1 MFPLEFHIFYWL
13 IGTETDFFAGYRA
26 CPCLEGFYRTNL
38 FAECHKCGQGGLLCK
53 DEYASLKPG
62 FWWQWR
68 NETYQQLYRDFIQ
81 NLLAS
86 SPALDKFSIQ
96 YPHPIPTPYKCPF
109 EESCKGGLNSRCE
122 NGYEG
127 TICGVCSSGYYKQLQ
142 TCMQCPSKR
151 WTVGQLVITAA
162 ILMIV
167 VAFLVWKSKRRQEKH
182 RRRNLMDGFF
192 SKLKIVIGFYQVT
205 HGVLDVF
212 SYIKWPGSMEVVS
225 KYSGILQL
233 NLLQIAPIHC
243 LFSGFRV
250 DALGDLC
257 LIMAINIGVICAF
270 GIAYSIRRVI
280 ILKRQG
286 IDDVEKSIEIS
297 QTKEVLYRNLF
308 FFLYVTYL
316 STSSKTASVLPFAC
330 RPLCRDENE
339 EICDAYLKVDY
350 SVKCQGT
357 KYNHLLTVAY
367 IATAYIFA
375 LPTASFIALWRKRR
389 TMLNAGDIDT
399 PVGKEMIAGLHFLF
413 ENYQTRSWYW
423 ELVEMTRKVILTSGL
438 ILVGQESRSYIG
450 LAWVVAGMY
459 GMLFCWVKPVQDA
472 FENRLM
478 STSLAVTVVNLG
490 IGAVSRIPAE
500 NIPGSMDLQTD
511 ATAMKI
517 LILGANSLMI
527 GLLVGKIN
535 VILKFHQALRA
546 TF

>member
-1 MFPLEFHIFYWL
+1 MSL
-13 IGTETDFFAGYRA
+13 GTETDLFAGYRA

-38 FAECHKCGQGGLLCK
+38 FSECHKCGQSGLLCK

-68 NETYQQLYRDFIQ
+68 NETYKQRYRDFIQ
-81 NLLAS
+81 NLLSS
-86 SPALDKFSIQ
+86 SPALDRFSIQ
-96 YPHPIPTPYKCPF
+96 YPYPLPTPYKCPL
-109 EESCKGGLNSRCE
+109 EDSCKGGLDSLCKHE
-122 NGYEG
+122 YEG
-127 TICGVCSSGYYKQLQ
+127 PVCGVCSSGYYKQLQ
-142 TCMQCPSKR
+142 TCKQCPSRK
-151 WTVGQLVITAA
+151 WIVGQLVIIVA
-162 ILMIV
+162 IVSIIV
-167 VAFLVWKSKRRQEKH
+167 ALLVWKSKTRIKQGEG
-182 RRRNLMDGFF
+182 RNLPDTFF

-205 HGVLDVF
+205 HGLLEVF
-212 SYIKWPGSMEVVS
+212 SYIKWPGSLEAIS

-243 LFSGFRV
+243 LFPGLSV

-257 LIMAINIGVICAF
+257 LIMAMNIGVIGTF
-270 GIAYSIRRVI
+270 GIVYWVRKRV

-286 IDDVEKSIEIS
+286 QDDKEQSSKIS
-297 QTKEVLYRNLF
+297 QTKEFIYRNVF

-316 STSSKTASVLPFAC
+316 STCSKTASVLPFAC
-330 RPLCRDENE
+330 RQLCRDQNE

-350 SVKCQGT
+350 SVKCQGA

-367 IATAYIFA
+367 IAIAYIFA

-389 TMLNAGDIDT
+389 MILTATDSDT
-399 PVGKEMIAGLHFLF
+399 GLGTEMITGLRFLF

-423 ELVEMTRKVILTSGL
+423 ELVEISRKVIITSGL

-459 GMLFCWVKPVQDA
+459 GMLFCWVKPINDL

-500 NIPGSMDLQTD
+500 NIPGAVDRDTD
-511 ATAMKI
+511 AMAMNV
-517 LILGANSLMI
+517 LIVGANSLVI
-527 GLLVGKIN
+527 GLLVGKIDCYA
-535 VILKFHQALRA
+535 I
-546 TF
+546 

>member
-1 MFPLEFHIFYWL
+1 M
-13 IGTETDFFAGYRA
+13 
-26 CPCLEGFYRTNL
+26 
-38 FAECHKCGQGGLLCK
+38 
-53 DEYASLKPG
+53 
-62 FWWQWR
+62 
-68 NETYQQLYRDFIQ
+68 
-81 NLLAS
+81 
-86 SPALDKFSIQ
+86 
-96 YPHPIPTPYKCPF
+96 KCP
-109 EESCKGGLNSRCE
+109 SR
-122 NGYEG
+122 
-127 TICGVCSSGYYKQLQ
+127 Q
-142 TCMQCPSKR
+142 
-151 WTVGQLVITAA
+151 WTVRQLVIIAA
-162 ILMIV
+162 IVLIV
-167 VAFLVWKSKRRQEKH
+167 VAFIVWKSKRSQKKH
-182 RRRNLMDGFF
+182 RRRNLMDGFL

-212 SYIKWPGSMEVVS
+212 SYIKWPGSMEVIS

-233 NLLQIAPIHC
+233 NVLQIAPIHC
-243 LFSGFRV
+243 LFSGLRV

-257 LIMAINIGVICAF
+257 LIMAINITVICAF
-270 GIAYSIRRVI
+270 GIAYSIRKVI
-280 ILKRQG
+280 ISKRRDIG
-286 IDDVEKSIEIS
+286 DVERSIEIS

-308 FFLYVTYL
+308 FFLYITYL
-316 STSSKTASVLPFAC
+316 STVSKTASVLPFAC
-330 RPLCRDENE
+330 RPLCRDQNE

-375 LPTASFIALWRKRR
+375 LPTASFIALWRNRR
-389 TMLNAGDIDT
+389 AILIGADRDT
-399 PVGKEMIAGLHFLF
+399 PVGKEMIAGLHFIF

-511 ATAMKI
+511 PMAMKI
-517 LILGANSLMI
+517 LILGANSLVI
-527 GLLVGKIN
+527 GLLVGKIKRYE
-535 VILKFHQALRA
+535 I
-546 TF
+546 

>member
-1 MFPLEFHIFYWL
+1 LSL
-13 IGTETDFFAGYRA
+13 GTETDFFPGYRA

-53 DEYASLKPG
+53 GEYASLKPG

-68 NETYQQLYRDFIQ
+68 NETYKQRYRDFIQ

-86 SPALDKFSIQ
+86 SPALDRFSIQ
-96 YPHPIPTPYKCPF
+96 YPYPIPTPYKCPF
-109 EESCKGGLNSRCE
+109 EDSCGGGLDSPCKHE
-122 NGYEG
+122 YEG
-127 TICGVCSSGYYKQLQ
+127 PVCAVCSSGYYKQLQ
-142 TCMQCPSKR
+142 TCKQCPSRK
-151 WTVGQLVITAA
+151 WIVAQLVIITA
-162 ILMIV
+162 IV
-167 VAFLVWKSKRRQEKH
+167 SIIVALLVWKSKTRVKQDGG
-182 RRRNLMDGFF
+182 RNLVDTFF

-205 HGVLDVF
+205 HGLLEVF
-212 SYIKWPGSMEVVS
+212 SYIKWPGSLKAIS
-225 KYSGILQL
+225 KYSGILQM

-243 LFSGFRV
+243 LFPGLRA

-257 LIMAINIGVICAF
+257 LIMAMNIGVTGAF
-270 GIAYSIRRVI
+270 GIVYCVRKRI

-286 IDDVEKSIEIS
+286 LDEMEKSSKIS

-316 STSSKTASVLPFAC
+316 STCSKTASVLPFAC
-330 RPLCRDENE
+330 RQLCKDQNE

-350 SVKCQGT
+350 SVKCQGA

-389 TMLNAGDIDT
+389 TILTAADSDT
-399 PVGKEMIAGLHFLF
+399 GLGTEMITGLRFLF

-423 ELVEMTRKVILTSGL
+423 ELVEISRKVIITSAL

-459 GMLFCWVKPVQDA
+459 GMLFCWVKPIHDV

-490 IGAVSRIPAE
+490 VGAVSRIPAE
-500 NIPGSMDLQTD
+500 NIPGSVDRDTD
-511 ATAMKI
+511 AMAMNV
-517 LILGANSLMI
+517 LILGANSLVI
-527 GLLVGKIN
+527 GLLVGKLACN
-535 VILKFHQALRA
+535 MNCQ
-546 TF
+546 